1 MICKKCG
8 NQLQEGALFCGGCG
22 SMVEKEPEQSYE
34 VPQEPAAT
42 PGKPAKPKMKKSK
55 KILLAVIA
63 GVLVLVIAAGA
74 IFLSYYFS
82 AEQKLLRALEED
94 DYDAA
99 LDIYREEME
108 GEESDALVEKLEE
121 RLNAVREN
129 FTGNV
134 IDYEAATAELDS
146 VRSMKVREVNTLL
159 EEVAAYVETLN
170 NSRTAFENAESF
182 MRQEKYEEAMD
193 WYLLVD
199 EIDSNYAT
207 AQSQVIAAQ
216 DAYRNDIL
224 ADAALYAEGGFYV
237 EAIAQ
242 IETGLKV
249 LPRDTVLTEQKTL
262 YETAKA
268 EQEIQNLLD
277 QAAAYVAQGDYPQAI
292 QLLRGHETNAEL
304 NTTCKKYCQDYE
316 AALLNQ
322 ANTLI
327 AEKKYDDAILLL
339 NRGLTVLANNENLI
353 AKRDEAE
360 AKKPVSI
367 TSLTPINGYWA
378 WNEGNPEDPF
388 GNSYSTSCNY
398 YIFSEHYEK
407 TTSIEYRLY
416 GKYGEITGR
425 IAPYT
430 EMGQLGSVCVKI
442 YADDVLVYTS
452 EEVVRKMDAFT
463 FSVNVANAEYIL
475 IEICGLYDDWNEGP
489 NSVIISDI
497 QLWPLQ

>member
-42 PGKPAKPKMKKSK
+42 PEKPAKPKMKKSK

-207 AQSQVIAAQ
+207 AQSQAIAAQ

-224 ADAALYAEGGFYV
+224 ADAALYAEGGFYA

-249 LPRDTVLTEQKTL
+249 LPRDTVLTEQERQVIVL
-262 YETAKA
+262 RYG
-268 EQEIQNLLD
+268 LD
-277 QAAAYVAQGDYPQAI
+277 GEKPKRQREVAQVTGLSRSYISRIEKRA
-292 QLLRGHETNAEL
+292 LEKLRQEL
-304 NTTCKKYCQDYE
+304 E
-316 AALLNQ
+316 A
-322 ANTLI
+322 
-327 AEKKYDDAILLL
+327 
-339 NRGLTVLANNENLI
+339 
-353 AKRDEAE
+353 
-360 AKKPVSI
+360 
-367 TSLTPINGYWA
+367 
-378 WNEGNPEDPF
+378 
-388 GNSYSTSCNY
+388 
-398 YIFSEHYEK
+398 
-407 TTSIEYRLY
+407 
-416 GKYGEITGR
+416 
-425 IAPYT
+425 
-430 EMGQLGSVCVKI
+430 
-442 YADDVLVYTS
+442 
-452 EEVVRKMDAFT
+452 
-463 FSVNVANAEYIL
+463 
-475 IEICGLYDDWNEGP
+475 
-489 NSVIISDI
+489 
-497 QLWPLQ
+497 

>member
-22 SMVEKEPEQSYE
+22 SMVEKEPEQPYE

-42 PGKPAKPKMKKSK
+42 PEKPAKPKMKKSK

-129 FTGNV
+129 FTNNA

-224 ADAALYAEGGFYV
+224 ADAALYAEGGFYA

-292 QLLRGHETNAEL
+292 RLLQGREANAEL
-304 NTTCKKYCQDYE
+304 NAAYKKYCQDYE
-316 AALLNQ
+316 AELLSQ

-327 AEKKYDDAILLL
+327 AEKNYDAAIVLL
-339 NRGLTVLANNENLI
+339 NKGLTVLANNENLI

-360 AKKPVSI
+360 AKKPVSVMDLNPLNSRGGWDQEI
-367 TSLTPINGYWA
+367 IKYEDALGYSYYSAVNAFAPYQDGYGEYYINGQY
-378 WNEGNPEDPF
+378 
-388 GNSYSTSCNY
+388 T
-398 YIFSEHYEK
+398 K
-407 TTSIEYRLY
+407 V
-416 GKYGEITGR
+416 TGR
-425 IAPYT
+425 LSSYYH
-430 EMGQLGSVCVKI
+430 MGEYNESHLQI
-442 YADDVLVYTS
+442 YIDDKLVYTS
-452 EEVVRKMDAFT
+452 PPITQKTES
-463 FSVNVANAEYIL
+463 FSFEINIPEGAKYIKFVCVSAIYSCSEIL
-475 IEICGLYDDWNEGP
+475 ITDLL
-489 NSVIISDI
+489 
-497 QLWPLQ
+497 LWP